1 MQRPPQLPIDTAA
14 SGEAG
19 LAEAAPAAGLDDKPD
34 DAADPL
40 PKPHYFG
47 HRDRLRHRLLTAGP
61 DALAEYEMLE
71 LVLMQ
76 AIPRRDTKPLAKQ
89 LIARFGSF
97 AAVVAAE
104 PTALQEVKGVGDG
117 VVAMLKIVQSAAQLM
132 QRQLVLKRPVLGSWQ
147 QLIDYCHSIMAHEK
161 IEQFRLLFLDGKN
174 RLIADELQNFGTVNH
189 APVYIRE
196 VVKRALEYHALAVI
210 MCHNHPTGDPS
221 PSRDDITLTREIK
234 KALEVVGIKLHDH
247 LIIGKEGHASLRS
260 LRVIDGW
267 H

>member
-1 MQRPPQLPIDTAA
+1 
-14 SGEAG
+14 
-19 LAEAAPAAGLDDKPD
+19 LAEAPTPPASTGTAATPTETDDSATD
-34 DAADPL
+34 DNVVAA
-40 PKPHYFG
+40 PKPHYLG
-47 HRDRLRHRLLTAGP
+47 HRDRLRNRLLTAGP

-97 AAVVAAE
+97 AAVLAAD
-104 PTALQEVKGVGDG
+104 PAALQEVKGVGDG

-196 VVKRALEYHALAVI
+196 VVKRALEFHALAVI
-210 MCHNHPTGDPS
+210 MCHNHPTGDPT

-234 KALEVVGIKLHDH
+234 KALELVGIKLHDH

>member
-1 MQRPPQLPIDTAA
+1 MTGDT
-14 SGEAG
+14 G
-19 LAEAAPAAGLDDKPD
+19 LAETPLFETDIPPATAAET
-34 DAADPL
+34 
-40 PKPHYFG
+40 PHYHG
-47 HRDRLRHRLLTAGP
+47 HRERLRQRLLAAGP

-97 AAVVAAE
+97 AAVLAAS

-117 VVAMLKIVQSAAQLM
+117 VVAMLKIVQHAAQLM
-132 QRQLVLKRPVLGSWQ
+132 QRQEISKRPLLSSWQ
-147 QLIDYCHSIMAHEK
+147 QLLDYCHSVMAQEK
-161 IEQFRLLFLDGKN
+161 VEQFRLLFLDGKN
-174 RLIADELQNFGTVNH
+174 RLIADEIQNIGTVNH
-189 APVYIRE
+189 APVYVRE
-196 VVKRALEYHALAVI
+196 VVKRALEFHASAII
-210 MCHNHPTGDPS
+210 MAHNHPTGDPT
-221 PSRDDITLTREIK
+221 PSRDDITMTREIK
-234 KALEVVGIKLHDH
+234 KALEVVNIKLHDH